1 MTRPESPSSPARGS
15 TDRDIRILISAAFV
29 IALGFGIVA
38 PALPGFARNFGVTEF
53 AATAIISA
61 FAATRLLFAPASGAL
76 VQRIGERRVYIT
88 GLTVVAVSTG
98 LCAVAQTYWQLLLF
112 RSLGG
117 IGSTMFTVS
126 ALGLLIRIAP
136 PDRRGRVSG
145 MYASSFLAGT
155 VLGPFVGGVVLEIGG
170 LRAPFVFYAVTLV
183 IAAAVVAVGLRSP
196 VKDVDL
202 DSAPVAVRFAD
213 AVRSPIYRSAL
224 LSNFANGWAV
234 FGVRTA
240 IVPLFVVGALN
251 QPDSMAAIALA
262 VFAVGNAVVLVPA
275 GRWSDRHGRKP
286 FLIVGLAV
294 CGATTAGMGVSG
306 STVVFLVLTFVAG
319 VGSGL
324 ITPTQQAAV
333 ADLVGSRARGGP
345 VLAAFQMA
353 MDVGSVIGPLVAGVL
368 VEELSYAWAFG
379 TSGAILLVAAV
390 GWSVVPDTI
399 GRPLV
404 ADRAAEPT
412 DDPRTTGPASARE
425 ADPDERA
432 DRVGRG
438 DGQSA
443 ENQLP

>member
-1 MTRPESPSSPARGS
+1 MTGPASGGPEARGS
-15 TDRDIRILISAAFV
+15 TERDIRILVSAAFV

-98 LCAVAQTYWQLLLF
+98 LCAVAQTYWQLLAF

-183 IAAAVVAVGLRSP
+183 IAAVVVAVGLRSP

-240 IVPLFVVGALN
+240 IVPLFVVAALG
-251 QPDSMAAIALA
+251 QQDSMAAIALA

-275 GRWSDRHGRKP
+275 GRWSDRYGRKP
-286 FLIVGLAV
+286 FLIAGLAV

-306 STVVFLVLTFVAG
+306 STVVFLVLTFAAG

-379 TSGAILLVAAV
+379 TSGAILLIAAV
-390 GWSVVPDTI
+390 GWTVVPDTI

-404 ADRAAEPT
+404 ADSSAEPA
-412 DDPRTTGPASARE
+412 DSGSGSARE
-425 ADPDERA
+425 ADPDQRS
-432 DRVGRG
+432 DRVRRG

-443 ENQLP
+443 EDQLP

>member
-1 MTRPESPSSPARGS
+1 
-15 TDRDIRILISAAFV
+15 
-29 IALGFGIVA
+29 
-38 PALPGFARNFGVTEF
+38 
-53 AATAIISA
+53 
-61 FAATRLLFAPASGAL
+61 
-76 VQRIGERRVYIT
+76 
-88 GLTVVAVSTG
+88 
-98 LCAVAQTYWQLLLF
+98 
-112 RSLGG
+112 
-117 IGSTMFTVS
+117 
-126 ALGLLIRIAP
+126 
-136 PDRRGRVSG
+136 
-145 MYASSFLAGT
+145 
-155 VLGPFVGGVVLEIGG
+155 
-170 LRAPFVFYAVTLV
+170 
-183 IAAAVVAVGLRSP
+183 
-196 VKDVDL
+196 
-202 DSAPVAVRFAD
+202 
-213 AVRSPIYRSAL
+213 
-224 LSNFANGWAV
+224 
-234 FGVRTA
+234 
-240 IVPLFVVGALN
+240 
-251 QPDSMAAIALA
+251 MAAIALA

-275 GRWSDRHGRKP
+275 GRWSDRYGRKP
-286 FLIVGLAV
+286 FLIAGLAV

-404 ADRAAEPT
+404 AEPAAEPS
-412 DDPRTTGPASARE
+412 DGPRTTGPASARE

-432 DRVGRG
+432 DRVRRG

-443 ENQLP
+443 EDQLP